1 VDGASRDGGGGGPSI
16 TERLAELESRL
27 KELTE
32 TMSFEVIGVEVNANN
47 AIGRLESRL
56 EVLERRLAGS
66 SVPPP
71 GFNFGPRR

>member
-1 VDGASRDGGGGGPSI
+1 M
-16 TERLAELESRL
+16 